1 MSFFNSARPFAEV
14 AVVGA
19 GPVGLCLANLLARA
33 GIATLLVEAEP
44 AINLDLRASTFHPPT
59 LEMLDE
65 LDVTSRLLAEGLICP
80 TWQVRMH
87 PSGDRAVFDMSVL
100 QDDTRYPYR
109 LQCEQWKLSRAL
121 LERFEREPNG
131 HIRFGTRL
139 AGLQQNAD
147 HVVLQLETASG
158 HETANA
164 SFVVGCDGAR
174 SVVRGA
180 IGLDFAGITYPET
193 TILAT
198 TPFPFEDHLSGL
210 SNVSYCWKSD
220 GNFSLL
226 KVPGRW
232 RVSIFP
238 REDMGLEEQMTTE
251 AIDSSLQDIVHRTEP
266 YQVLESRPYRVHMR
280 IVSNYHVGRVALAGD
295 AAHVN
300 SPSGGMGLNGGI
312 HDAFELAAS
321 LVAILRHS
329 ASNDLLDRYD
339 RRRRPVAQNE
349 ILGQADRNRARMR
362 ERDPTRRRAMLAELQ
377 GITTD
382 RARMRTY
389 LRRSSMFEGLAIAAA
404 IS

>member
-65 LDVTSRLLAEGLICP
+65 LEVTSRLLAEGLICP

-109 LQCEQWKLSRAL
+109 LQCEQWKLSLAL

-139 AGLQQNAD
+139 TGLQQNAD

-238 REDMGLEEQMTTE
+238 REDMELEEQMTTE
-251 AIDSSLQDIVHRTEP
+251 AIDSSLQDIVRRTEP

-312 HDAFELAAS
+312 HDAFELAGS
-321 LVAILRHS
+321 LVEIVRHAGS
-329 ASNDLLDRYD
+329 KDLLDRYD

-377 GITTD
+377 EITTD
-382 RARMRTY
+382 RVRMRTY

-404 IS
+404 IT

>member
-65 LDVTSRLLAEGLICP
+65 LEVTSRLLAEGLICP

-109 LQCEQWKLSRAL
+109 LQCEQWKLSLAL

-139 AGLQQNAD
+139 TGLQQNAD

-238 REDMGLEEQMTTE
+238 REDMELEEQMTTE
-251 AIDSSLQDIVHRTEP
+251 AIDSSLQDIVRRTEP
-266 YQVLESRPYRVHMR
+266 YQVLEFTTISGPHANR
-280 IVSNYHVGRVALAGD
+280 I
-295 AAHVN
+295 
-300 SPSGGMGLNGGI
+300 
-312 HDAFELAAS
+312 
-321 LVAILRHS
+321 
-329 ASNDLLDRYD
+329 
-339 RRRRPVAQNE
+339 
-349 ILGQADRNRARMR
+349 
-362 ERDPTRRRAMLAELQ
+362 
-377 GITTD
+377 
-382 RARMRTY
+382 
-389 LRRSSMFEGLAIAAA
+389 
-404 IS
+404 